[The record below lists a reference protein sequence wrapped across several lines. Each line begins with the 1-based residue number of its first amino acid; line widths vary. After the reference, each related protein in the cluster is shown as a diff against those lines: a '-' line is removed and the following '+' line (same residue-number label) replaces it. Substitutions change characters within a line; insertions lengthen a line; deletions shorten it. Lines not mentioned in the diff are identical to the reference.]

1 LNIVIVSIK
10 PPKAM
15 QQSLNSKYVNNDIF
29 KVLTKTFFVNPAAVR
44 RTTKFVKHL
53 AFSYSE
59 LTELVVMI
67 EHKYNKNYF
76 NK

>member
-1 LNIVIVSIK
+1 
-10 PPKAM
+10 
-15 QQSLNSKYVNNDIF
+15 
-29 KVLTKTFFVNPAAVR
+29 LTKTFFVNPAAVR

-67 EHKYNKNYF
+67 EHKYNVTFADNDVERLRSVGDLEHLLSYAQ
-76 NK
+76 NHQ